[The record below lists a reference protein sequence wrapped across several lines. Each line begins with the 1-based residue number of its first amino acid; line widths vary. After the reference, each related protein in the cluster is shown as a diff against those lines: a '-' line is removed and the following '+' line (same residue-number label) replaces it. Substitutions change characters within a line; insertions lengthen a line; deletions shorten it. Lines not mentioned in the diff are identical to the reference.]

1 MLFPSVYFEQF
12 LESSLKES
20 NVKSICRLL
29 VALLFC
35 SMASLCAQMVSPP
48 QNDSLMAARAANKDK
63 RYAEAEALMA
73 KVTDAHPELIYHWVE
88 LGVAQKGLKKYTE
101 AEHSFKVALGTV
113 SPNTGA
119 AAVAPTPVV
128 TQFKATVTVAGT
140 RPPEFRGLVYSNL
153 GEIYARTG
161 RIPEAQA
168 AFDDA
173 VKFFPAHASFYRHNE
188 AILFYQAGDTDAQL
202 DAAEKALALDPS
214 QAVLYFIKGQALLPK
229 AAVDPKTQ
237 KIVLPPG
244 CAEAYARY
252 LELEPTG
259 EFAANARTILTDAGV
274 PIPTP
279 HKK

>member
-1 MLFPSVYFEQF
+1 MLFPDVYFGHI

-35 SMASLCAQMVSPP
+35 SVASLCAQKVSPP
-48 QNDSLMAARAANKDK
+48 QNDSLIAARAANKDK

-88 LGVAQKGLKKYTE
+88 LGIAQKELKKYTE
-101 AEHSFKVALGTV
+101 AEHSFKVALGTA
-113 SPNTGA
+113 SPNIRT
-119 AAVAPTPVV
+119 AAVAPAPVG

-161 RIPEAQA
+161 RISEAQA

-173 VKFFPAHASFYRHNE
+173 ARFFPAHASFYLHNE
-188 AILFYQAGDTDAQL
+188 ALLFYLAGNTDAQL
-202 DAAEKALALDPS
+202 DAAEKALALDPN
-214 QAVLYFIKGQALLPK
+214 QAILYYVKGQALLPK
-229 AAVDPKTQ
+229 ATVDPKTQ

-259 EFAANARTILTDAGV
+259 EYATSARTILTDAG
-274 PIPTP
+274 ITP